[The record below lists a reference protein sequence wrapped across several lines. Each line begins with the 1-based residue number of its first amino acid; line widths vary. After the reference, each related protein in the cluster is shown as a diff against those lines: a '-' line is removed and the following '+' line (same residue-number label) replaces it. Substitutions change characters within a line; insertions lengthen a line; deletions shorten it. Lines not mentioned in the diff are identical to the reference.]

1 MSDGEMRAT
10 DVSHDQNETE
20 SLESLLAQATAH
32 YAQKN
37 YKTAAE
43 LYSRAT
49 ELQALANGEMSTEN
63 ADLLYLY
70 GRCLYHVAVE
80 KSDVLGS
87 KVAGEKR
94 DPGFS
99 DPEAGSSNKKPNGVE
114 AEGRIAE
121 EVIAEAATEA
131 NHSKVGEQ
139 ERPENKPY
147 FQFTGDENFDSDD
160 EEDATRATEDGG
172 AGEEDDDFS
181 NAFEILDLARV
192 LLQRKLEE
200 FEAKDV
206 GKSKEVGDADA
217 KRQLKERLA
226 DTHDLQAE
234 ISLEGEQFQ
243 NAVNDLRA
251 ALALKQEL
259 HPADSSLVAE
269 IHYKL
274 SLALEF
280 SSVTEPKDENG
291 EVDQN
296 KAAHVDEALREE
308 AAKEMEAAIASC
320 RLRIGK
326 EETVLAAG
334 EVDSTDSKPKITRK
348 SIDEVKDMVQDME
361 QRVCNGIPIPRPTLL
376 IATQLVELRQPPVS
390 IADPRGTGSIDGAAP
405 LSGLLGSILGESPG
419 AQKARI
425 EQATKQANDL
435 TDLVKRKKPTA
446 STEADLG
453 QNGTPTTGSKRRVG
467 FAEEV
472 EELGTGKRAKV
483 EDGMD

>member
-1 MSDGEMRAT
+1 MSDDEMYAI
-10 DVSHDQNETE
+10 DVSHDQKEAE
-20 SLESLLAQATAH
+20 SLDSLLAQATAH

-49 ELQALANGEMSTEN
+49 ELQAQANGEMSTEN

-94 DPGFS
+94 DPSSSGP
-99 DPEAGSSNKKPNGVE
+99 DAGSSDKKINGVE
-114 AEGRIAE
+114 AEGRVTE
-121 EVIAEAATEA
+121 EVVAAVATEA
-131 NHSKVGEQ
+131 SHPKVAEQ

-147 FQFTGDENFDSDD
+147 FQFTGDENFDSDE
-160 EEDATRATEDGG
+160 EEDAAGATEDGE

-192 LLQRKLEE
+192 LLQKKLEK
-200 FEAKDV
+200 FEARDV
-206 GKSKEVGDADA
+206 GKGKGVGDADG

-269 IHYKL
+269 THYKL

-280 SSVTEPKDENG
+280 SSVTEPKDENR
-291 EVDQN
+291 EVDQSR
-296 KAAHVDEALREE
+296 ATHVDEALREE

-326 EETVLAAG
+326 EEKVLAAG
-334 EVDSTDSKPKITRK
+334 DVNGIDSKSKITRK
-348 SIDEVKDMVQDME
+348 SIDEVKEMVQDME
-361 QRVCNGIPIPRPTLL
+361 QRVSN
-376 IATQLVELRQPPVS
+376 
-390 IADPRGTGSIDGAAP
+390 DGSY
-405 LSGLLGSILGESPG
+405 S
-419 AQKARI
+419 
-425 EQATKQANDL
+425 
-435 TDLVKRKKPTA
+435 
-446 STEADLG
+446 
-453 QNGTPTTGSKRRVG
+453 
-467 FAEEV
+467 
-472 EELGTGKRAKV
+472 
-483 EDGMD
+483 

>member
-1 MSDGEMRAT
+1 MQNSEMDASG
-10 DVSHDQNETE
+10 VAPNQSESE

-49 ELQALANGEMSTEN
+49 ELQAEANGEMSTQN

-87 KVAGEKR
+87 KVASEKR
-94 DPGFS
+94 EPS
-99 DPEAGSSNKKPNGVE
+99 SSVPEAGSSDKKSNGAA
-114 AEGRIAE
+114 AEDRAAE
-121 EVIAEAATEA
+121 EVVAAVATESS
-131 NHSKVGEQ
+131 HSTVAEKKSSED
-139 ERPENKPY
+139 KPY
-147 FQFTGDENFDSDD
+147 FQFTGDENFESDD
-160 EEDATRATEDGG
+160 EEEAARATEGDE

-200 FEAKDV
+200 LEAEDG
-206 GKSKEVGDADA
+206 GKGKEAGEIDAM
-217 KRQLKERLA
+217 RQLKERLA

-269 IHYKL
+269 MHFKL

-280 SSVTEPKDENG
+280 SSVTEPKDANG
-291 EVDQN
+291 EVDQS
-296 KAAHVDEALREE
+296 KVAHVDEALREE
-308 AAKEMEAAIASC
+308 AAQEMEAAIASC
-320 RLRIGK
+320 RARIGK
-326 EETVLAAG
+326 EEKILAAG
-334 EVDSTDSKPKITRK
+334 GANDNEAKSEITRK
-348 SIDEVKDMVQDME
+348 SIDEVGEMVQDME
-361 QRVCNGIPIPRPTLL
+361 QRVCN
-376 IATQLVELRQPPVS
+376 
-390 IADPRGTGSIDGAAP
+390 
-405 LSGLLGSILGESPG
+405 
-419 AQKARI
+419 
-425 EQATKQANDL
+425 
-435 TDLVKRKKPTA
+435 
-446 STEADLG
+446 
-453 QNGTPTTGSKRRVG
+453 RVP
-467 FAEEV
+467 
-472 EELGTGKRAKV
+472 
-483 EDGMD
+483 